1 MENIKAHRIAVT
13 EQLQRLKVPLDDRR
27 RQLLRK
33 KAAFQFVRD
42 VEDEKLWVDE
52 RLPIARAP
60 QLGDNLF
67 DCHRLQ
73 KNTQSLRNEIDN
85 HEPWIKQIEANGREL
100 INDGHENSKTFE
112 LKIKELHDKWNEIK
126 QAIEDRKDCLKESE
140 KAHQFLYDCN
150 EAEAWMSEQ
159 ELYMMQDERGKDE
172 FSTQNQ
178 IKKHERLQQ
187 DINQF
192 AGKY

>member
-1 MENIKAHRIAVT
+1 VIEEKLNVHFSAHRIAVT
-13 EQLQRLKVPLDDRR
+13 EQLQRLRAPLDDRR
-27 RQLLRK
+27 RQLERR

-52 RLPIARAP
+52 RLPIANAP
-60 QLGDNLF
+60 QLGEDLF

-85 HEPWIKQIEANGREL
+85 HENWVMEVTANGQRL
-100 INDGHENSKTFE
+100 IDEGHENADAFRRLIE
-112 LKIKELHDKWNEIK
+112 ELHAKWNELK
-126 QAIEDRKDCLKESE
+126 EALEARKSRLAESE

-178 IKKHERLQQ
+178 IKKHERLQVS
-187 DINQF
+187 
-192 AGKY
+192 KP

>member
-1 MENIKAHRIAVT
+1 M
-13 EQLQRLKVPLDDRR
+13 DDRR

-33 KAAFQFVRD
+33 KDAFQFVRD
-42 VEDEKLWVDE
+42 VEDEKLYVNE

-73 KNTQSLRNEIDN
+73 KNIQSLRNEIDN
-85 HEPWIKQIEANGREL
+85 HESWVNQIEANGREL
-100 INDGHENSKTFE
+100 INEGHENAEIFE
-112 LKIKELHDKWNEIK
+112 TKITELQDKWNEIK
-126 QAIEDRKDCLKESE
+126 EAIDDRKGRLKESE

-192 AGKY
+192 AGKF